1 MRILVLSQYWWPE
14 NGVPQRRWSW
24 LTNHLKDLGHEVVV
38 VAPPPHYN
46 RELSF
51 RDYVNSIFDRRSVYE
66 VGPDGEKIWRC
77 GYLPSSKSLTYR
89 ALNQGYVAVSAVITS
104 YRQRKSADFRPD
116 LIIGTVP
123 ALPTAVAAYLVGRM
137 FNRPYVID
145 LRDAWPDLLNYSSS
159 WNAET
164 GRKSLR
170 ERLLRRGP
178 LQFVSKM
185 THVALQFCYERSAA
199 MILTSDHLKQRLS
212 ARMSGNRPG
221 RNPYLATIRNVF
233 PPRSAP
239 ERRQARLNG
248 DSLRVLY
255 AGTLGRAQQL
265 SNAVEAVRIAK
276 ANGCEVE
283 LHLVGAGATS
293 AALRSMIK
301 GTGLP
306 VKIYRR
312 LGAEE
317 IADHYEWADTA
328 LVHLADWEPLKAAV
342 PSKTFELI
350 QLGIH
355 ISGAIQGETADI
367 IRNLQ
372 AGDVVPPND
381 PEALAE
387 LWCSLSRD
395 RRRLLIGDG
404 PAKALQHEEST
415 VVPKTLRTVLDEATG
430 R

>member
-24 LTNHLKDLGHEVVV
+24 LTNHLRELGHEVVV

-51 RDYVNSIFDRRSVYE
+51 KDYVNSISDRQSNYE
-66 VGPDGEKIWRC
+66 IGPDGEKIWRC

-89 ALNQGYVAVSAVITS
+89 ALNQGYVAVSTIMTS
-104 YRQRKSADFRPD
+104 FRQRKSDDFQPD
-116 LIIGTVP
+116 LVIGTVP

-137 FNRPYVID
+137 FNRHYIID
-145 LRDAWPDLLNYSSS
+145 LRDAWPDLLDYSSS
-159 WNAET
+159 WNAGT

-178 LQFVSKM
+178 LQLVSKL
-185 THVALQFCYERSAA
+185 THLSLHFCYERSVA
-199 MILTSDHLKQRLS
+199 MILTSDYLKQQLS
-212 ARMSGNRPG
+212 ERMEQKKSR
-221 RNPYLATIRNVF
+221 RKPYFATIRNVF
-233 PPRSAP
+233 PPQSTP
-239 ERRQARLNG
+239 EKRGTRLER
-248 DSLRVLY
+248 DRLRVLY

-265 SNAVEAVRIAK
+265 SNAIEAVRIANAK
-276 ANGCEVE
+276 GGRVE
-283 LHLVGAGATS
+283 LRLVGAGATS
-293 AALRSMIK
+293 GALRSMIK
-301 GTGLP
+301 GSGLP
-306 VKIYRR
+306 IEIHRR
-312 LGAEE
+312 LGAEQ

-367 IRNLQ
+367 IRRLG

-381 PEALAE
+381 PEALAD
-387 LWCSLSRD
+387 LWCALCAD
-395 RRRLLIGDG
+395 RGRLEVGDG
-404 PAKALQHEEST
+404 PAKALEQEESIT
-415 VVPKTLRTVLDEATG
+415 VPQTLARVLDESTG
-430 R
+430 S

>member
-24 LTNHLKDLGHEVVV
+24 LTNHLRDLGHEVVV

-51 RDYVNSIFDRRSVYE
+51 IEYVKSITDRHSAYE
-66 VGPDGEKIWRC
+66 VGPNGEKIWRC
-77 GYLPSSKSLTYR
+77 GYLPSNKSLTYR
-89 ALNQGYVAVSAVITS
+89 ALNQGYVAVSTVVTS
-104 YRQRKSADFRPD
+104 FRQRKSRDFKPD
-116 LIIGTVP
+116 LVIGTVP
-123 ALPTAVAAYLVGRM
+123 ALPTAVAAYLVGRL
-137 FNRPYVID
+137 FNRPYIID
-145 LRDAWPDLLNYSSS
+145 LRDAWPDLLDYSSS
-159 WNAET
+159 WNAGT

-170 ERLLRRGP
+170 ERFLQRGP
-178 LQFVSKM
+178 LQLVSKL
-185 THVALQFCYERSAA
+185 THLSLQFCYEHSTA
-199 MILTSDHLKQRLS
+199 MILTSDYLKQLLS
-212 ARMSGNRPG
+212 ERMGENKPSRK
-221 RNPYLATIRNVF
+221 PYLATIRNVF
-233 PPRSAP
+233 PPLSAP
-239 ERRQARLNG
+239 EKRGPQRKE
-248 DSLRVLY
+248 DPLRVLY

-265 SNAVEAVRIAK
+265 SNAVEAVRIAN
-276 ANGCEVE
+276 AEGCRVE
-283 LHLVGAGATS
+283 LRLVGAGAAS

-301 GTGLP
+301 GSDLP
-306 VKIYRR
+306 IEIHRR
-312 LGAEE
+312 LGAEQ

-367 IRNLQ
+367 IRSLS

-387 LWCSLSRD
+387 LWCELSRD
-395 RRRLLIGDG
+395 RRRLVVGNG
-404 PAKALQHEEST
+404 PARALQHEEKT
-415 VVPKTLRTVLDEATG
+415 VVPSTLRVILDKATG

>member
-51 RDYVNSIFDRRSVYE
+51 RDYVNSIFDRQSVYE

-89 ALNQGYVAVSAVITS
+89 ALNQGYVAISTVITS
-104 YRQRKSADFRPD
+104 FRQRRSDGFRPD
-116 LIIGTVP
+116 LVIGTVP
-123 ALPTAVAAYLVGRM
+123 ALPTAMAAYLVGCI
-137 FNRPYVID
+137 FNRPYIID
-145 LRDAWPDLLNYSSS
+145 LRDAWPDLLDYSSS
-159 WNAET
+159 WNAGT

-170 ERLLRRGP
+170 ERVLRWGP
-178 LQFVSKM
+178 LQLVSKL
-185 THVALQFCYERSAA
+185 THLSLQFCYEHSTA
-199 MILTSDHLKQRLS
+199 MILTSDYLKQRLS
-212 ARMSGNRPG
+212 ERMDGNGLDPK
-221 RNPYLATIRNVF
+221 PDLATIRNVF
-233 PPRSAP
+233 PPRSTP
-239 ERRQARLNG
+239 EIKEAKTTG
-248 DSLRVLY
+248 DKLRVLY

-265 SNAVEAVRIAK
+265 SNAIEAVRIAK
-276 ANGCEVE
+276 ARGCAVE

-293 AALRSMIK
+293 AALRTMIR
-301 GTGLP
+301 GTELP
-306 VKIYRR
+306 VRIYQR

-317 IADHYEWADTA
+317 MADHYEWADTA

-367 IRNLQ
+367 IRKLK

-387 LWCSLSRD
+387 LWCELSRD
-395 RRRLLIGDG
+395 RTRLAVGDG
-404 PAKALQHEEST
+404 PAKALHYEESI
-415 VVPKTLRTVLDEATG
+415 VVPDTLRMILDKATG

>member
-1 MRILVLSQYWWPE
+1 M
-14 NGVPQRRWSW
+14 
-24 LTNHLKDLGHEVVV
+24 
-38 VAPPPHYN
+38 APPPHYN

-51 RDYVNSIFDRRSVYE
+51 KDYVSSISNRESVHE
-66 VGPDGEKIWRC
+66 VGPDGERIWRC
-77 GYLPSSKSLTYR
+77 GYLPSNKSITYR
-89 ALNQGYVAVSAVITS
+89 ALNQGYVAVSTVVTS
-104 YRQRKSADFRPD
+104 YRQRRSEEFRPD

-123 ALPTAVAAYLVGRM
+123 ALPTAVAAYLVGRI
-137 FNRPYVID
+137 FDRPYVID

-159 WNAET
+159 WNAGT

-178 LQFVSKM
+178 LQLVSKM
-185 THVALQFCYERSAA
+185 THFSLQFCYERSAA
-199 MILTSDHLKQRLS
+199 MILTSDHLKQLLS
-212 ARMSGNRPG
+212 ERMGENEPG
-221 RNPYLATIRNVF
+221 RKPYLATIRNVF
-233 PPRSAP
+233 PPRSTP
-239 ERRQARLNG
+239 EPRPARVHG
-248 DSLRVLY
+248 GSLRVLY

-276 ANGCEVE
+276 AKGCDVE
-283 LHLVGAGATS
+283 LRLVGAGAAS
-293 AALRSMIK
+293 AALRSMVK

-306 VKIYRR
+306 VQIYRR

-317 IADHYEWADTA
+317 ISDHYEWADTA

-355 ISGAIQGETADI
+355 ISGAIDGETADI
-367 IRNLQ
+367 IRNLG

-387 LWCSLSRD
+387 LWCSLSQD

-404 PAKALQHEEST
+404 PAEALQHEESE
-415 VVPKTLRTVLDEATG
+415 VVPETLRKILDEATG

>member
-1 MRILVLSQYWWPE
+1 M
-14 NGVPQRRWSW
+14 PQRRWSW
-24 LTNHLKDLGHEVVV
+24 LTHHLRELGHEVVV

-51 RDYVNSIFDRRSVYE
+51 MEYVNSISERRTAYE
-66 VGPDGEKIWRC
+66 VGPEGERIWRC

-89 ALNQGYVAVSAVITS
+89 ALNQGYVALSTVVTCF
-104 YRQRKSADFRPD
+104 RHRKSDDFIPD
-116 LIIGTVP
+116 LVIGTVP
-123 ALPTAVAAYLVGRM
+123 ALPTAVAAYLVGRL
-137 FNRPYVID
+137 FKRPYIID

-159 WNAET
+159 WNAGT
-164 GRKSLR
+164 GRKSIR

-178 LQFVSKM
+178 LQLVSKL
-185 THVALQFCYERSAA
+185 THLSLQFCYERSTA

-212 ARMSGNRPG
+212 ERMNGNRPG
-221 RNPYLATIRNVF
+221 RKPYLATIRNVF
-233 PPRSAP
+233 PPQSVP
-239 ERRQARLNG
+239 ERKEARLSG
-248 DSLRVLY
+248 DKLRILY

-265 SNAVEAVRIAK
+265 SNAVEAVRIANAK
-276 ANGCEVE
+276 GCAVE

-306 VKIYRR
+306 VQIYRR
-312 LGAEE
+312 LGAGE

-342 PSKTFELI
+342 PSKTFELV

-355 ISGAIQGETADI
+355 ISGAIQGEAADI

-395 RRRLLIGDG
+395 RRRLLIGNG
-404 PAKALQHEEST
+404 PAEALQHEERTIVPST
-415 VVPKTLRTVLDEATG
+415 LKAILHEAIE